1 MSQMIVF
8 DLENLG
14 TPELSQAA
22 PDRLVE
28 GNPSYK
34 TWEQDVV
41 DGGRIRSGVWEASPG
56 ATRSIKGETW
66 EFCHVLSGV
75 VELTEDGGETRR
87 LTAGDTFIMRPG
99 FVGTWH
105 TIETV
110 RKLWVIVS

>member
-41 DGGRIRSGVWEASPG
+41 DGGRIRSGV
-56 ATRSIKGETW
+56 
-66 EFCHVLSGV
+66 
-75 VELTEDGGETRR
+75 
-87 LTAGDTFIMRPG
+87 
-99 FVGTWH
+99 
-105 TIETV
+105 
-110 RKLWVIVS
+110 